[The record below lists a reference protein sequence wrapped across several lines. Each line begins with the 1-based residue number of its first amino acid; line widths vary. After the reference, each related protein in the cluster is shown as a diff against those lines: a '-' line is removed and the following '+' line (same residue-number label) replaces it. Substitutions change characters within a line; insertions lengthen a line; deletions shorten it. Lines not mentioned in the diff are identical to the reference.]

1 MLETLTHFFDGPF
14 TSQDFAL
21 VGVLIFLEGILSV
34 DNALVLAVL
43 ARDLPKEQ
51 QKKALTYGLVGAFVF
66 RFIALALVTFL
77 VKWRWVKFV
86 GGGYLIY
93 LAVAH
98 LLFNKK
104 DGDDA
109 TQSSKKKR
117 GFWATVAVIEL
128 TDIAFALDSILA
140 AVALTNKLWVIYL
153 GGILGIILMRVAAG
167 AFIKLLDKF
176 PRLEQTAYML
186 VFIIGGK
193 VILEASD
200 IGLNFHS
207 VSSVEFWV
215 FWASM
220 ATCIAY
226 GVLPKTRRTKHATDS
241 LIEKS

>member
-1 MLETLTHFFDGPF
+1 MLETLLHFFDGPI
-14 TSQDFAL
+14 TSQDFAMI
-21 VGVLIFLEGILSV
+21 GVLVFLEGILSV

-51 QKKALTYGLVGAFVF
+51 QKKALTYGIVGAFVF

-98 LLFNKK
+98 LFFNKK

-109 TQSSKKKR
+109 ASAGKKKR

-193 VILEASD
+193 VILEAAD
-200 IGLNFHS
+200 LGLNFHS
-207 VSSVEFWV
+207 VTSVEFWV

-226 GVLPKTRRTKHATDS
+226 GVLPKTRRKKHATDS
-241 LIEKS
+241 LVEKS